1 MPKTSDELKEDI
13 IWSETV
19 LGQEM
24 TFHSTWGLF
33 SPKAVDNGS
42 HRLLHAVKTTQ
53 AKDILD
59 LCCGY
64 GPIGLTL
71 AKAKPDAL
79 FHLVDKDFVAVEMA
93 KTNAEANEL
102 NNTEV
107 YLSNAFSHVEK
118 TDFDLILSNIP
129 AKVGKEL
136 LYIIIADAKKHLKP
150 GGQLV
155 VVTIKSLAPFI
166 KREMEAVFGNY
177 ERLDQKE
184 QYTISLTTREEE

>member
-13 IWSETV
+13 VWTEKV

-53 AKDILD
+53 AMDVLD

-71 AKAKPDAL
+71 AKAKPEAH

-93 KTNAEANEL
+93 KVTAEANDL
-102 NNTEV
+102 KNTQI

-150 GGQLV
+150 GGQFV

-166 KREMEAVFGNY
+166 KREMETIFGNY
-177 ERLDQKE
+177 DRLGQKE
-184 QYTISLTTREEE
+184 QYTISLATNTSE